1 MLEEALEVAQ
11 DPDYRFD
18 LAVQL
23 GDLDTALGIAQT
35 SDSESK
41 WKQLVEFV
49 LANGRLDV
57 RWRFGVERACVGG
70 TPLLCASVCI
80 ARVVAHSAVLHAC
93 RVVVHLLFHVQPC
106 VDAVVCR
113 CSRV

>member
-1 MLEEALEVAQ
+1 MAKFLESRGLLEEALEVAQ

-23 GDLDTALGIAQT
+23 GDLDTALAIAQT

-49 LANGRLDV
+49 LANGRLEV
-57 RWRFGVERACVGG
+57 RDTETACEDCVFFCC
-70 TPLLCASVCI
+70 CAC
-80 ARVVAHSAVLHAC
+80 L
-93 RVVVHLLFHVQPC
+93 
-106 VDAVVCR
+106 
-113 CSRV
+113 